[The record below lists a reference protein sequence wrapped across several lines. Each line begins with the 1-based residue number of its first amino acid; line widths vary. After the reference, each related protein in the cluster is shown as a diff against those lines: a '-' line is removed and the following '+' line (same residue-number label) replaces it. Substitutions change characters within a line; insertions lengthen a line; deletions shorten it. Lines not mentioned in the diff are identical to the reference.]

1 MSGECWYVLGSL
13 KRNQE
18 LKIRDE
24 LRRESFNCFVPLHY
38 VVKTVRG
45 VRQRELV
52 PAVPGLMFIQ
62 GAEETLKEAIQGR
75 KQGLYLRKSTFSNKE
90 EYLTVSDRDMQ
101 NFMAVAEQAGEHV
114 TYFSAEEIRLRP
126 GDKIRINGGMFDGRE
141 GMIMR
146 VKGKRKKQF
155 VVSIPGVVYAAVEL
169 EQDLIELVGGSSSGE
184 VKERPSKNVDKDK
197 KLLFDLAKRLLF
209 EIPTTYQQEKEYY
222 VLLSDLKRT
231 AARLQPIKAYLP
243 VQEVELAL
251 ALYLAAVK
259 QEQDIAPMEQ
269 RLRNAISRL
278 QDSSFLKW
286 RAMMYLAILSSDEEM
301 RNQIQQTF
309 TNWQKSALS
318 AKQRELIEEFESLSN
333 KSA

>member
-1 MSGECWYVLGSL
+1 MSGERWYVLGSL

-24 LRRESFNCFVPLHY
+24 FRRESFNCFVPLRY
-38 VVKTVRG
+38 VVKTIKGARK
-45 VRQRELV
+45 RELV
-52 PAVPGLMFIQ
+52 PAIPGMIFLQ
-62 GAEETLKEAIQGR
+62 GSEETLKETIQGR

-101 NFMAVAEQAGEHV
+101 NFIAVVEQAGEHI

-141 GMIMR
+141 GVIMR

-169 EQDLIELVGGSSSGE
+169 EPELIELAGNAPSKE
-184 VKERPSKNVDKDK
+184 VKEKPSKNVDKDK

-209 EIPTTYQQEKEYY
+209 EIPSTYQQEKEYY
-222 VLLSDLKRT
+222 VLLSELKRT

-243 VQEVELAL
+243 AQEVELAL
-251 ALYLAAVK
+251 ALYLAAIK
-259 QEQDIAPMEQ
+259 LEQDTVPTEK
-269 RLRNAISRL
+269 RLRHAIFRL
-278 QDSSFLKW
+278 QDSSLLKW
-286 RAMMYLAILSSDEEM
+286 RSMIFLAILSHDEKM
-301 RNQIQQTF
+301 KNQVQQTF
-309 TNWQKSALS
+309 TNWQKSKLS
-318 AKQRELIEEFESLSN
+318 PKQRELIEEFESLSN